1 VSSAVA
7 PATAAPQVPTNASG
21 SSSIQPSRL
30 GPLLYPVMLPSLPDR
45 KPRILRRLVPIMLV
59 PEQRTMLAIRA
70 WQHSAA
76 ARSLAGMTLLG
87 QSQAAP
93 MRSGAKSSAG
103 AARASDN
110 GSARREAPA
119 SPERW
124 PGSPPCDGGSGTH
137 SSAGGSGAAGS
148 IGGLLPGHRIASS
161 ADQRTGRLVARAD
174 RARSTSLVSRVEKP
188 G

>member
-1 VSSAVA
+1 
-7 PATAAPQVPTNASG
+7 
-21 SSSIQPSRL
+21 
-30 GPLLYPVMLPSLPDR
+30 LPSLPDGT
-45 KPRILRRLVPIMLV
+45 PRIVRRLVPIMLV
-59 PEQRTMLAIRA
+59 PEQRTMMAIRA

-76 ARSLAGMTLLG
+76 ARSLAGMHPLLG
-87 QSQAAP
+87 QSQAAL

-103 AARASDN
+103 AARPSHD

-119 SPERW
+119 SPDRR

-137 SSAGGSGAAGS
+137 SSAGSSGAAGS

-161 ADQRTGRLVARAD
+161 ADQLTGRLVARAD